1 MLIQPENQRREL
13 GKPVVFTC
21 LVSGYPVP
29 RVEWRKEK
37 SSISSTKD
45 GRIKRSFGKTNAT
58 VIQSVLNITAVTRN
72 DNGTYFCE
80 SSNVV
85 ENLKE
90 TTELLVLGMIFWVI
104 YYLNLDLK
112 SIRTSDHFYTWR
124 GKSNLKKLTNIL

>member
-21 LVSGYPVP
+21 LVSGYPEP
-29 RVEWRKEK
+29 TVEWRKEK
-37 SSISSTKD
+37 SSISSTKN
-45 GRIKRSFGKTNAT
+45 GHIKRFQLKTNAT
-58 VIQSVLNITAVTRN
+58 LIQSVLNITAVTRN

-104 YYLNLDLK
+104 YYLHLDKKVSGPQTFFTLGEVKAILK
-112 SIRTSDHFYTWR
+112 
-124 GKSNLKKLTNIL
+124 N

>member
-1 MLIQPENQRREL
+1 MIIQPENQSREL

-29 RVEWRKEK
+29 TVEWRKDK

-45 GRIKRSFGKTNAT
+45 GRIKQSLLNTNAT

-90 TTELLVLGMIFWVI
+90 TTELLVLGMIFSVVF
-104 YYLNLDLK
+104 YLYL
-112 SIRTSDHFYTWR
+112 
-124 GKSNLKKLTNIL
+124 G